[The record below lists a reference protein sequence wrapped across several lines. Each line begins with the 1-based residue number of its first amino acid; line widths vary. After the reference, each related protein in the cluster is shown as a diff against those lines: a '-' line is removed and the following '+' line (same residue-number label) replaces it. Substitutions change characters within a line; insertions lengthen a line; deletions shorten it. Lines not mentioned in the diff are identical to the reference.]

1 MTKRMTAY
9 LYVLPLTLFVIAIV
23 ALSIQESIKQ
33 SFGIFEAIGMTEF
46 TFKYYSEVLCSN
58 EFKTSFLFCLKYA
71 FISSL
76 VSIIIGTC
84 LAFYI
89 KKYKD
94 NFVMKTMK
102 LSIILPHMVVGILI
116 FQIFASSGFLSRL
129 LYFFNITEGMDSFPI
144 LLYDKN
150 GIGIMLSYIYKEFCF
165 IAFSFVAVLYRIS
178 DEYKNQA
185 YLLGAS
191 KISTFFYVTLPMILP
206 NVIYSFIVIFSYSFS
221 SYELPVL
228 LGPSSPKSLATIAYN
243 YYTSPVLQDRP
254 YAMVYNTILILVGL
268 FAFVFFAIFYDRVV
282 KKEATYD

>member
-9 LYVLPLTLFVIAIV
+9 LYALPLTLFVVAIV

-46 TFKYYSEVLCSN
+46 TFKYYSEVLGSN
-58 EFKTSFLFCLKYA
+58 EFKTSFFFCLRYA
-71 FISSL
+71 LISSL
-76 VSIIIGTC
+76 ISIVIGTC

-129 LYFFNITEGMDSFPI
+129 LYFLNITEGMDSFPI

-221 SYELPVL
+221 AYELPVL